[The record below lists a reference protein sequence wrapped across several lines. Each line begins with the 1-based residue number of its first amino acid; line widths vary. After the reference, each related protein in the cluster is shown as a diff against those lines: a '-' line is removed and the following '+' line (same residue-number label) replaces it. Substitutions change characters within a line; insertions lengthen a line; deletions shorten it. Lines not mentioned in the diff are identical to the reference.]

1 MTGFDLIVRL
11 FALLLGFSIA
21 EVLGGFARTVRF
33 KLGLTPVDPSSA
45 RVGWLVPLLG
55 LLVVMDQMSF
65 WLAFYVIQAQV
76 PLSFLSM
83 LAVLFLIGG
92 FYIVSGLVF
101 PAHPERW
108 PDYDAYYLRVRTAV
122 VGGLLA
128 VNFVLL
134 GFATF
139 IVAEGSELART
150 GRDSALGT
158 AASFA
163 FLPLLVALLFVRRSG
178 ASLVLLLLAN
188 AALLFE
194 AFTRAR

>member
-178 ASLVLLLLAN
+178 ASLVLLVLAN